1 MIGEKNR
8 RVEKLPKCIVIAT
21 RKLNG
26 VMGGMEK
33 QLLLISTYF
42 VEQGHKVLIYSLD
55 QVISKTFYA
64 HDRRIEFRPLG
75 VRDGDSRS
83 TLWERIE
90 RQATVFR
97 QLKADAPDAVFC
109 FSTGALWYVALS
121 ARLQGIKVILTE
133 RTGPSVYFITRAKK
147 FRSLIFAGMLLC
159 SEMIVQMPAYVM
171 RYPWYLRSRITIIP
185 NEVPSLAREKSTSS
199 AAIRFG
205 HLGRFCYQKQTIE
218 LVQAF
223 GEFQEKHPSAELL
236 LIGSGEKLDE
246 VQGLICE
253 NSLEE
258 VVTVCPPTTDIS
270 GTLGRFD
277 VLIHPSLWEGFPNSV
292 AEALS
297 AGIPVAGFEDCEGL
311 RDLVEDGINGWIG
324 KRNHQ
329 IDSITELLER
339 VFDQRSLIPIMENAA
354 RESVRG
360 FSREKVGVKWLE
372 LLESKA

>member
-1 MIGEKNR
+1 MMGLNR
-8 RVEKLPKCIVIAT
+8 ELKHSQSVVLAT

-33 QLLLISTYF
+33 QILLISTYF
-42 VEQGHKVLIYSLD
+42 VEQGYKVLIYSLD
-55 QVISKTFYA
+55 QDVSETFYTP
-64 HDRRIEFRPLG
+64 DRRIEFRPLG
-75 VRDGDSRS
+75 VRDSDSRS
-83 TLWERIE
+83 TVWERIE

-97 QLKADAPDAVFC
+97 QLKVDAPDVVFC

-121 ARLQGIKVILTE
+121 ARLQGIKLILTE
-133 RTGPSVYFITRAKK
+133 RTGPSVYFVTRAKK
-147 FRSLIFAGMLLC
+147 YRSLIFAGMLLC

-185 NEVPSLAREKSTSS
+185 NEVPSLAREKSINSV
-199 AAIRFG
+199 AIRFG

-223 GEFQEKHPSAELL
+223 YEFQKKHPSAELL

-246 VQGLICE
+246 VQALIRE
-253 NSLEE
+253 NSMEE
-258 VVTVCPPTTDIS
+258 VVKVCPPTTDIS

-324 KRNHQ
+324 KRNHP
-329 IDSITELLER
+329 IDSITDLLER
-339 VFDQRSLIPIMENAA
+339 VFDQRFLIPIMENPA
-354 RESVRG
+354 RESVGG
-360 FSREKVGVKWLE
+360 FSREKVAIKWLE
-372 LLESKA
+372 LLESKP